1 MADCAAVQ
9 NSIMWCDER
18 EDLSLRC
25 IFLTLAAL
33 VFVIPAYATTL
44 GVMPIKMLDTSGE
57 VTDQSIAHG
66 TRIDAI
72 KKALERD
79 LADRYSKVVM
89 ISARDVA
96 TACPVEDPHCL
107 LDIAVAAGADK
118 ALFVSVVKT
127 STLIMRMYVQI
138 IDVPQKV
145 VAQKRELNFRGDTD
159 ESWRRAERFLVRNLQ
174 AP

>member
-1 MADCAAVQ
+1 MCSDGQ
-9 NSIMWCDER
+9 
-18 EDLSLRC
+18 EDVSLRC
-25 IFLTLAAL
+25 ILLMFAAL
-33 VFVIPAYATTL
+33 IFAFPTHAATL
-44 GVMPIKMLDTSGE
+44 GIMPIKMLDTSGE

-72 KKALERD
+72 KKGLERD
-79 LADRYSKVVM
+79 LADRYSKIVM
-89 ISARDVA
+89 IPAQDVV

-138 IDVPQKV
+138 VDVPQRV
-145 VAQKRELNFRGDTD
+145 VVQKRELNFRGDTD